1 MTSDNLFSPFPGTR
15 PYSETETTNFYG
27 RERETQD
34 VLDILKRYKLVTIC
48 GENGSGKSSLIQAGI
63 IPKLRKGFLGQTGK
77 EWVICNFRPGVSPI
91 ENLSYALSDSGA
103 MYLKGKSKTT
113 DHQNYKSKI
122 EEKIGRP
129 GTLGPS
135 GNSFYS
141 PWPQG
146 WVLRPGS
153 TGRNLLHCMLR
164 SFDL

>member
-1 MTSDNLFSPFPGTR
+1 MTSENNLFSPFPGTR
-15 PYSETETTNFYG
+15 PYSEIETTNFYG

-122 EEKIGRP
+122 EEKRD
-129 GTLGPS
+129 LGLIEIFAS
-135 GNSFYS
+135 SEIYEKK
-141 PWPQG
+141 
-146 WVLRPGS
+146 
-153 TGRNLLHCMLR
+153 NLLIVI
-164 SFDL
+164 D